1 MLIKQKTNRIALP
14 NTEIQTVKGTTKI
27 ELYNPNTRIKNV
39 FRDENTF
46 QSANIAK
53 WLANLGDNNIKPY
66 DNSTFT
72 AAPWKCLVGG
82 LLLFRDTITVGSQFM
97 PAGNKMTGKAAVD
110 VANLSTPRELGSY
123 NEQESAISASALTQV
138 YDFTTSQANGDINC
152 VCLTSREGGLVGYGN
167 SSGER
172 YTGTQYDFGFY
183 GKSIEYTNRQNSSG
197 IMAENGKRYFVSMD
211 STDFIITERKTIALQ
226 NYSSVFAGEGTQHKF
241 TRSDYNQ
248 KLQVSDGFYFFYVGS
263 NKIRIIPSGYGDVA
277 ASDTFYYLE
286 FDCSAHTLTQKT
298 LVNSH
303 SVAIHISSGYN
314 PGSKSFFTRNGKFM
328 TRATENISG
337 VNVSYPVMFDL
348 TTGVV
353 EFSGREIMEAEG
365 SRGCLCIANDLYIY
379 NRHII
384 DLQNDT
390 VYPIDTNGL
399 FGWGGGVYG
408 RTDPSGDFA
417 DGYLQIGCGNQG
429 YHISKLIANPLY
441 LATINNLDNTVTKTA
456 AQTMKVTYTLT
467 EA

>member
-1 MLIKQKTNRIALP
+1 MRIIDKANKMPLQ
-14 NTEIQTVKGTTKI
+14 NMDIQTVKGTTKI
-27 ELYNPNTRIKNV
+27 ELYNPTTRIKKV

-66 DNSTFT
+66 GNQTFT
-72 AAPWKCLVGG
+72 AAPWKCIVGG

-172 YTGTQYDFGFY
+172 YTGATTDFGFY
-183 GKSIEYTNRQNSSG
+183 GKEIDISNSEERSG
-197 IMAENGKRYFVSMD
+197 IFAENGRRYFVTAD
-211 STDFIITERKTIALQ
+211 STDIIVNERKAIALQ
-226 NYSSVFAGEGTQHKF
+226 NTSSIFAGQTTQ
-241 TRSDYNQ
+241 YNFA
-248 KLQVSDGFYFFYVGS
+248 KSGYNEKYNTDAFYYYYIGN
-263 NKIRIIPSGYGDVA
+263 NKIAIIAAGYGDVT
-277 ASDTFYYLE
+277 SGGTLYYLE

-298 LVNSH
+298 LVNSA
-303 SVAIHISSGYN
+303 SVTISIGSGYN
-314 PGSKSFFTRNGKFM
+314 PGTKSYFTRTGKFV
-328 TRATENISG
+328 TCGTENVGGAWIY
-337 VNVSYPVMFDL
+337 YPIMFDL
-348 TTGVV
+348 STGVV
-353 EFSGREIMEAEG
+353 DFSGKDLLEAE
-365 SRGCLCIANDLYIY
+365 RTKGCLCVGSDLFIY
-379 NRHII
+379 NKHII

-399 FGWGGGVYG
+399 TGWGGGAYG

-417 DGYLQIGCGNQG
+417 DGYFQIGCGNQG

-467 EA
+467 EV